1 MKLDAGE
8 ISASSPAWDIRVLD
22 EVASTN
28 DVVRDLGLS
37 GSPHGAVVF
46 AEHQTSGRGRRQNRW
61 IAPASK
67 DLMFSILLKPD
78 APVPLWPRITTLAA
92 LAICKG
98 IEHELPLAPTIKW
111 PNDVYLADRK
121 IAGLLA
127 ESLSGPSGM
136 FIVLGIG
143 LNVNTTTF
151 PEDISKTATS
161 LALELRSD
169 LMEINRNKLA
179 AAILNSLAD
188 ELQRIDSGFISAME
202 EVRAR
207 SWLIGKTIR
216 ATVEGREVFGRAAD
230 LNHEGHLVL
239 ALPDGSSR
247 ALSSADDVRWVV

>member
-1 MKLDAGE
+1 MKLEAGE

-46 AEHQTSGRGRRQNRW
+46 AEHQISGRGRRQNRW
-61 IAPASK
+61 IAPAAK

-98 IEHELPLAPTIKW
+98 IEHELPLSPVIKW

-151 PEDISKTATS
+151 PKRTSARQPPRLHSNCVQTSWRSIAT
-161 LALELRSD
+161 
-169 LMEINRNKLA
+169 
-179 AAILNSLAD
+179 NSPPPSSTPSRMNSSAY
-188 ELQRIDSGFISAME
+188 DSGFISAME
-202 EVRAR
+202 EIRAR

-216 ATVEGREVFGRAAD
+216 ATVEGREVFR
-230 LNHEGHLVL
+230 
-239 ALPDGSSR
+239 PCRRPQSR
-247 ALSSADDVRWVV
+247 RPPHPRPPRRFQPRPQQRG